1 MTATA
6 SSSATRQNVPAPRA
20 RSQRDPDQRARE
32 VALNQLRT
40 VLTTLGVRT
49 RLTRP
54 RSRIWRLRV
63 HKNGWNETVMCG
75 GSEGTYAYVTA
86 HGRLLGPTGDV
97 QSVARLLIWML
108 DHQQR

>member
-1 MTATA
+1 MTASA
-6 SSSATRQNVPAPRA
+6 SLPATHQTVPGPRS
-20 RSQRDPDQRARE
+20 RVQLDPDQRARE
-32 VALNQLRT
+32 VALHRLRT

-63 HKNGWNETVMCG
+63 HKNGWHETVMCG
-75 GSEGTYAYVTA
+75 GSDGTFAFVTA
-86 HGRLLGPTGDV
+86 HGRLLGPTSDV
-97 QSVARLLIWML
+97 QSIARLLIWML